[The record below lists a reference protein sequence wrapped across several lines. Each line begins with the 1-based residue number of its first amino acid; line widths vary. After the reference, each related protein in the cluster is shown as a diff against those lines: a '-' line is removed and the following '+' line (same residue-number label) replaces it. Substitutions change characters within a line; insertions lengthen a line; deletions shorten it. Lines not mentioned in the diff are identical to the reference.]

1 MTGIA
6 WRTLRTPVGG
16 SRAIRTL
23 GRGPSESP
31 RSTSTA
37 CKIGPVDALTELGI
51 LLRRWRER
59 VTPADVGLPAGT
71 GRRVRGLRRQEVAQL
86 SGVSADYL
94 VQLEQGRATSPST
107 QVLAALGRALRLS
120 NFERDHLL
128 RLGGYTPPAE
138 HAPTLSAAV
147 RRLVDQLD
155 STPAAIY
162 DLCWNPLAWNPMWAA
177 VNGDP
182 LSRPARARNM
192 MWSFMTGQPSRIKRR
207 PDQALRIQQLLV
219 GDLRARM
226 GQHARDDRLT
236 KYVADLSAASEHFR
250 NIWASEHIAAY
261 RHEEKVIDHPDA
273 GILTL
278 DCDVLAADNNELRL
292 AVYTARRRSETSDR
306 LQQLEEALA
315 QTRDSRQRPL
325 QV

>member
-107 QVLAALGRALRLS
+107 QVLAALARALRLS

-138 HAPTLSAAV
+138 HAPTLSAAWWTN
-147 RRLVDQLD
+147 
-155 STPAAIY
+155 STPH
-162 DLCWNPLAWNPMWAA
+162 P
-177 VNGDP
+177 
-182 LSRPARARNM
+182 RR
-192 MWSFMTGQPSRIKRR
+192 FMTC
-207 PDQALRIQQLLV
+207 
-219 GDLRARM
+219 
-226 GQHARDDRLT
+226 
-236 KYVADLSAASEHFR
+236 
-250 NIWASEHIAAY
+250 
-261 RHEEKVIDHPDA
+261 A
-273 GILTL
+273 GIPWRGIR
-278 DCDVLAADNNELRL
+278 CGP
-292 AVYTARRRSETSDR
+292 RSMATHSAGQRERET
-306 LQQLEEALA
+306 
-315 QTRDSRQRPL
+315 
-325 QV
+325 

>member
-107 QVLAALGRALRLS
+107 QVLAALARALRLS

-207 PDQALRIQQLLV
+207 PGDDRTQLCGIPASAFVGLRAVRPPFGYPDQAALDLEDPP
-219 GDLRARM
+219 GD
-226 GQHARDDRLT
+226 
-236 KYVADLSAASEHFR
+236 VAGFVAAEPH
-250 NIWASEHIAAY
+250 H
-261 RHEEKVIDHPDA
+261 
-273 GILTL
+273 
-278 DCDVLAADNNELRL
+278 
-292 AVYTARRRSETSDR
+292 
-306 LQQLEEALA
+306 
-315 QTRDSRQRPL
+315 
-325 QV
+325 